1 MTNKNMPQET
11 IERYLRNELSA
22 NELSDFTFKMV
33 MNPTIRKEVEA
44 TRIAFKTLQTTA
56 APTVTSASSTGG
68 KKLIVLAIAGILL
81 LSIAAFFFLQK
92 SETIEQSTPPVE
104 LIMPTKYPANVPIAQ
119 AYIRNEFI
127 ENNMGE
133 TRGMG
138 KRVANFEITADT
150 KTVNFS
156 GQFIGDIQEAQ
167 VTIWNNQKK
176 DFVEERFV
184 FAKKIDLPAD
194 GKVDFDVNYSLE
206 KGLYYFV
213 VTIDEETGK
222 IWRFEV
228 I

>member
-1 MTNKNMPQET
+1 MPKET

-22 NELSDFTFKMV
+22 GELSDFTFKMV
-33 MNPTIRKEVEA
+33 MNPALRKEVEA
-44 TRIAFKTLQTTA
+44 TRIIFKTLQTTV
-56 APTVTSASSTGG
+56 APTVTSASPTGG
-68 KKLIVLAIAGILL
+68 SKLIMLAIAGILL
-81 LSIAAFFFLQK
+81 LSIAAFFFFQK
-92 SETIEQSTPPVE
+92 DDTPEQSTPPME
-104 LIMPTKYPANVPIAQ
+104 LIVPKKMPANVPIAQ

-127 ENNMGE
+127 ENNIGE

-138 KRVANFEITADT
+138 KRVANFEVTADE

-156 GQFIGDIQEAQ
+156 GQFVGDIQEAQ

-184 FAKKIDLPAD
+184 FAKKIDLTTD
-194 GKVDFDVNYSLE
+194 GKIDFNVNYSLA

-222 IWRFEV
+222 IWHFEV
-228 I
+228 R